1 MKRFSLV
8 LVGLAVAV
16 VSLGAKETLKKEF
29 DVGSAPEL
37 IVNVD
42 CGRISVQRGDN
53 DKIVVYVEM
62 DNRDRCQISSTQDGD
77 EVRVELEHKGKGV
90 VGCFFFTFNVVSG
103 EEPWIKVEVPAKC
116 DLDITNDAGRIEI
129 RGGIEG
135 TIKAHTCFGT
145 IRMNDLTGD
154 IRARATGGSISA
166 DEIAGR
172 LDAETR
178 TGGITVSDSKGEFII
193 ETSAGSIELE
203 HVSGSFRV
211 RSSVGT
217 IDFDGAITEGED
229 NYLKTAVGSI
239 EVRLNAVSDLE
250 IDAETDMGSVSIFPG
265 AETIDAGE
273 HHLLFRAGDGSK
285 RLRLRSEVGSIRI
298 ERGTLLLKD
307 RKAEVSQPSA
317 EDKKAEVDRPSAEDR
332 KSDAIV
338 EDVKPEESE
347 TEPVNEEIE

>member
-1 MKRFSLV
+1 MKKFSLV
-8 LVGLAVAV
+8 LVGLVLAAA
-16 VSLGAKETLKKEF
+16 SLGARETLKKEF

-37 IVNVD
+37 IVNAD
-42 CGRISVQRGDN
+42 CSRISVQRGDN
-53 DKIVVYVEM
+53 DKIVVYVDMEG
-62 DNRDRCQISSTQDGD
+62 RDRYRLSSTQDGD

-90 VGCFFFTFNVVSG
+90 AGCFFFTFNVVSG
-103 EEPWIKVEVPAKC
+103 EEAWIKVEVPAKC

-129 RGGIEG
+129 RGGLEG
-135 TIKAHTCFGT
+135 TIKAHTSIGT
-145 IRMNDLTGD
+145 IRMNDLAGD

-193 ETSAGSIELE
+193 ETSAGNIELA
-203 HVSGSFRV
+203 HVSGSFQV
-211 RSSVGT
+211 RSSVGS
-217 IDFDGAITEGED
+217 IDFDGTITEGED

-239 EVRLNAVSDLE
+239 EARLNAVSDLE

-265 AETIDAGE
+265 AKTIDADE

-298 ERGTLLLKD
+298 ERGTLLLED
-307 RKAEVSQPSA
+307 RKAKVSL
-317 EDKKAEVDRPSAEDR
+317 PSAEDR
-332 KSDAIV
+332 KADAII

>member
-16 VSLGAKETLKKEF
+16 VALSAKETLKKEF

-42 CGRISVQRGDN
+42 GGRISVQRGDN
-53 DKIVVYVEM
+53 DKIVVYAELE
-62 DNRDRCQISSTQDGD
+62 NRDRYQLSSIQDGD
-77 EVRVELEHKGKGV
+77 EVRVELEHKG
-90 VGCFFFTFNVVSG
+90 VGWFFFPFNVVSG

-135 TIKAHTCFGT
+135 TIKAHTGAGT
-145 IRMNDLTGD
+145 IRMNDLAGD

-166 DEIAGR
+166 DEIVGS

-239 EVRLNAVSDLE
+239 EARLSAVSDLE

-298 ERGTLLLKD
+298 ERGTLLPED
-307 RKAEVSQPSA
+307 RKAEV
-317 EDKKAEVDRPSAEDR
+317 DKPSAEDR
-332 KSDAIV
+332 KADAII

-347 TEPVNEEIE
+347 TEPVNEDVE